1 MKFQGI
7 YVPVIT
13 PFLPDY
19 SVDES
24 SYGTM
29 LEHLIAVGVHG
40 LVIGGTTG
48 ENYALTPEEQVRQY
62 AFANE
67 VIGGRVP
74 WIAGVNHM
82 RTEQVCAYAVAA
94 REHDA
99 SALLLAVP
107 PYSVPNEKE
116 LAAHALK
123 VDRASGLP
131 IMLYNFPARSGAEM
145 GHEFLERIGRSTNF
159 VAIKESAGDIG
170 RVHMLAR
177 EFPHLQLSCGADD
190 LALEF
195 FVWGARSWVC
205 AAGNFFAEESLALYQ
220 ACVIDND
227 FVTGRRIMKAML
239 PVMTILERSGK
250 FVQCVKYGC
259 ELDGL
264 PAGGT
269 VRLPLRPMKKE
280 LKRTLRDAIVTART
294 TLRRIAA
301 GEAADHESN
310 YDCTEEEER
319 HYG

>member
-7 YVPVIT
+7 YVPIIT
-13 PFLPDY
+13 PFAADY
-19 SVDES
+19 SVDEA
-24 SYGTM
+24 SYAGM
-29 LEHLIAVGVHG
+29 IEHLIGQGVHG

-48 ENYALTPEEQVRQY
+48 ENYALTPDEQVRQF
-62 AFANE
+62 AHANE
-67 VIGGRVP
+67 VIGGRIP
-74 WIAGVNHM
+74 WIGGVNNI
-82 RTEQVCAYAVAA
+82 RTEQVCAFAIAA
-94 REHDA
+94 REQGA

-107 PYSVPNEKE
+107 PYAVPDQKE

-123 VDRASGLP
+123 VDQASGLP
-131 IMLYNFPARSGAEM
+131 IMLYNFPGRSGAEM
-145 GHEFLERIGRSTNF
+145 GHGFLERVGRSANF

-195 FVWGARSWVC
+195 FAWGAQSWVC
-205 AAGNFFAEESLALYQ
+205 AAGNFFAKESLALFD
-220 ACVIDND
+220 ACVVRND
-227 FVTGRRIMKAML
+227 FVVGRRIMKAMM
-239 PVMTILERSGK
+239 PVMTVLERGGK

-264 PAGGT
+264 PAGQT

-294 TLRRIAA
+294 TIRQIM
-301 GEAADHESN
+301 GG
-310 YDCTEEEER
+310 T
-319 HYG
+319 